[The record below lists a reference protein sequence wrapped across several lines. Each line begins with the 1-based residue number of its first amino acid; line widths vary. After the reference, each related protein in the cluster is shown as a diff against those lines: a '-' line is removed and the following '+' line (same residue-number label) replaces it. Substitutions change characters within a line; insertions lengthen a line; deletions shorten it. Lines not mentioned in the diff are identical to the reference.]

1 MHNKDTLDFLAG
13 ALAYAIGIEAPE
25 QINAKAA
32 ELILADGHWVSD
44 MIGGGPVC
52 PYPSVAADLAE

>member
-1 MHNKDTLDFLAG
+1 MHNKDSLDSLAG

-32 ELILADGHWVSD
+32 ELILSGGHWVSD
-44 MIGGGPVC
+44 MIGGGSVC
-52 PYPSVAADLAE
+52 PYSSSAADLTE